1 MTMTMNLIRWA
12 AALALPAVLSLP
24 VAAHAQESGSDSVY
38 IVAQAQE
45 FSDGLGSLRSV
56 RLEYKAVLDDTTVL
70 VSPIV
75 GERRSPAGRE
85 RAIGLGATIYHD
97 WSDKV
102 STRTAAFVAENEP
115 VFANLDFAQDVTLG
129 IADKTTVT
137 IGGRWARYF
146 GDREVT
152 FLSAG
157 ARRYF
162 RGGSVAYRLSHVN
175 PEGRD
180 TFFAHLVNLTLN
192 DPSGAGKTQLWL
204 STGEASL
211 DRSQMDDSFDGQ
223 NRAALLQRTQ
233 PLTEGFSLVAS
244 AGLSSYDRP
253 GGDVS
258 AINLGLGLIAG
269 LR

>member
-1 MTMTMNLIRWA
+1 MINTTRRATGIALSLALLVPA
-12 AALALPAVLSLP
+12 AAAAQDAHSVY
-24 VAAHAQESGSDSVY
+24 VAAQTQELSD
-38 IVAQAQE
+38 
-45 FSDGLGSLRSV
+45 DLGSLRSV

-75 GERRSPAGRE
+75 GERKALGTSAAAVGAGV
-85 RAIGLGATIYHD
+85 TVYHD
-97 WSDKV
+97 WSDGV
-102 STRTAAFVAENEP
+102 STRTTAFVAENEP
-115 VFANLDFAQDVTLG
+115 VFANLDFAQDVTFG
-129 IADKTTVT
+129 IADKTTLT
-137 IGGRWARYF
+137 LGGRWARYF

-162 RGGSVAYRLSHVN
+162 SGGSVAYRLTHVN

-180 TFFAHLVNLTLN
+180 PFLAHLVNLTIN

-211 DRSQMDDSFDGQ
+211 DRSQVDGDFDGR
-223 NRAALLQRTQ
+223 NRAAMLQRTQ
-233 PLTEGFSLVAS
+233 PLTASLALVGS

-253 GGDVS
+253 SGDIT
-258 AINLGLGLIAG
+258 ALNLGLGVLVNT
-269 LR
+269 R